1 MCPAGQLAKLC
12 SSWSESLGQCDRCDH
27 HHCQEFNM
35 PKLKSSFI
43 PFAHCDCFH
52 GFAVKKCIKPQKV
65 EPFFGEF
72 CLQFRKCQT
81 HTLTSLFAYFI
92 KTHIRKTNGYF
103 ALSVCKFT
111 HTVWV
116 CVWQETLDFDLSLYF
131 FAKVEPDLA
140 SRPLWLPAG
149 SLCVCCLFYGQSNM
163 QTEGSDCVVVGGRGQ
178 GFVPPCPPPTL
189 FASHSGLSRCNW
201 ISFA

>member
-1 MCPAGQLAKLC
+1 MQLRV
-12 SSWSESLGQCDRCDH
+12 SSWPTCKVMFELGESLGQCDH

-52 GFAVKKCIKPQKV
+52 GFAFKKCIKPQKV

-81 HTLTSLFAYFI
+81 HTRTSLFAYFI

-103 ALSVCKFT
+103 SLSVCKFT
-111 HTVWV
+111 HIVSV
-116 CVWQETLDFDLSLYF
+116 CACVWQETLDFDLSLYF

-140 SRPLWLPAG
+140 SRPVPGCLLG
-149 SLCVCCLFYGQSNM
+149 VCVCCLFYGQSNM

-178 GFVPPCPPPTL
+178 GSTSQPPTL
-189 FASHSGLSRCNW
+189 FASHSALSRCNW